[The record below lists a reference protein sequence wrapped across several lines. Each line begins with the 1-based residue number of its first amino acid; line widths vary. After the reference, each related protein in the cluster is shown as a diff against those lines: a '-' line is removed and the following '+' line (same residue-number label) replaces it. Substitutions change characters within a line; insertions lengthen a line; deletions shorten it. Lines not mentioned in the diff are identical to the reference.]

1 LTQVSG
7 DRAPVSRGPAFWGRG
22 GYGAVLLDLDGCLI
36 DSNDVHAR
44 AWSDA
49 LARFGHPIAP
59 GRIRPEIGKG
69 GQELLRD
76 FLAPAERHYLGDAM
90 GRLQTR
96 LFLKRFGRQV
106 RPFPGAASTVHAF
119 RRARIPVVL
128 ASSADRTVV
137 ERSLDRLRL
146 RGVVEGFTS
155 ADDVQKAKPFD
166 DVFSLAISRFGLAGS
181 HPVAVGDTPYDI
193 GAAHQIGIPCIA
205 LLSGGF
211 PEKLLA
217 AAEAR
222 FTGLAQLWR
231 EGRHLFR

>member
-1 LTQVSG
+1 LTRVSR
-7 DRAPVSRGPAFWGRG
+7 DRAPVFRGPSFWGRG

-36 DSNDVHAR
+36 DSNDAHAR

-49 LARFGHPIAP
+49 LSRFGHTVAP

-76 FLAPAERHYLGDAM
+76 FLPPAELHYLGAAM
-90 GRLQTR
+90 GELQTR
-96 LFLKRFGRQV
+96 LFLRRFGRQV
-106 RPFPGAASTVHAF
+106 RPFPGAAATVRAMK
-119 RRARIPVVL
+119 RARIPVVL

-137 ERSLDRLRL
+137 ERALDRLRI
-146 RGVVEGFTS
+146 RSVVEGFTS
-155 ADDVQKAKPFD
+155 ADDVRKAKPFD
-166 DVFSLAISRFGLAGS
+166 DVFSLAISRFGLGAS
-181 HPVAVGDTPYDI
+181 HPVAIGDTPYDI

-205 LLSGGF
+205 LRSGGF
-211 PEKLLA
+211 PERVLA

-222 FTGLAQLWR
+222 FAGLAQLWR

>member
-1 LTQVSG
+1 MTHVSG
-7 DRAPVSRGPAFWGRG
+7 GGAPVSRGPSFWGRG

-49 LARFGHPIAP
+49 LARFGHTVTP

-69 GQELLRD
+69 GQEMLRD
-76 FLAPAERHYLGDAM
+76 FLPPAERHYLGDAM
-90 GRLQTR
+90 GQLQTR
-96 LFLKRFGRQV
+96 LFLQRFSRQV
-106 RPFPGAASTVHAF
+106 RPFPGAASTVRAMK
-119 RRARIPVVL
+119 RARIPVVL

-137 ERSLDRLRL
+137 ERALERLRL
-146 RGVVEGFTS
+146 RHVVDGFTS

-166 DVFSLAISRFGLAGS
+166 DVFSLAISRFGLGTS

-211 PEKLLA
+211 PEAVLA

>member
-1 LTQVSG
+1 MTRVSG
-7 DRAPVSRGPAFWGRG
+7 GRAPVFRGPSFWGRG

-49 LARFGHPIAP
+49 LARFGHAVSP
-59 GRIRPEIGKG
+59 GRIRPEVGKG
-69 GQELLRD
+69 GQEMLRD
-76 FLAPAERHYLGDAM
+76 FLLPAERHFLGDAL
-90 GRLQTR
+90 GQLQTR

-106 RPFPGAASTVHAF
+106 RPFPGAASTVRAMK
-119 RRARIPVVL
+119 RARIPVVL

-137 ERSLDRLRL
+137 ERALDRLRL
-146 RGVVEGFTS
+146 RRVVDGFTS

-166 DVFSLAISRFGLAGS
+166 DIFTLAISRFGLGGR
-181 HPVAVGDTPYDI
+181 HPVAIGDTPYDI

-211 PEKLLA
+211 PERLLA